1 MISHGVAVPARRE
14 VLGMGI
20 DPFTMTDA
28 VARCGRAIA
37 DGGYLS
43 IGMLNAAK
51 VVAMRKNERLARAVA
66 DCGMVLADGQSVV
79 WAGRLLGIP
88 LPERVAGIDLF
99 TELLDE
105 AARRSHRV
113 YFLGARREVLQRMLA
128 EVGRRHPHLA
138 VAGARDGY
146 FPAGQ
151 EPEVAAQI
159 RRSGAHVLFL
169 GMTSPKKELF
179 ISRWGEATGANVV
192 HGVGGSFD
200 VLAGVTRRAP
210 RWCQDHGLEWL
221 YRAWQ
226 EPGRLGRRYLTTNTA
241 FMALV
246 VRELILGGRT

>member
-1 MISHGVAVPARRE
+1 MISQGVAVFARRQ
-14 VLGMGI
+14 VLGAGI
-20 DPFTMTDA
+20 DPFTMADA
-28 VARCGRAIA
+28 VARCARAIA

-51 VVAMRKNERLARAVA
+51 VIGMRKNEQLARAVA
-66 DCGMVLADGQSVV
+66 GCGMVLADGQSMV
-79 WAGRLLGIP
+79 WAGRLLGNR

-105 AARRSHRV
+105 AARQSHRV
-113 YFLGARREVLQRMLA
+113 YFLGARQEVLQRMLA
-128 EVGRRHPHLA
+128 EVGRRHPRLA

-146 FPAGQ
+146 FEPGQ
-151 EPEVAAQI
+151 EPEVVAHI

-200 VLAGVTRRAP
+200 VLAGATRRAP

-241 FMALV
+241 FIALV
-246 VRELILGGRT
+246 LRELMQRPRK